1 MNEHIKIYDEL
12 TALVDTN
19 DAFFRIDQERDGVQY
34 QIFSYR
40 LASYTDFL
48 LPSALECRGIMF
60 RMVGD
65 TNIPDALVSRPMHKF
80 FNFGENPSTMDLNLY
95 NVVDVDY
102 KADGSLISTYLHDGD
117 VYVKSKG
124 SLWSDQAVAANA
136 YIRSHSKLHKELK
149 LLTTL
154 GTTVN
159 MEWVSPDNRI
169 VLGYEEDDLII
180 LNIRYNNTGIYM
192 PCKALETLMLVEI
205 LDRWCKKPTWREKH
219 LDIHDFYAAIDDE
232 VDIEGYVFK
241 FEDIDGNP
249 IWAKK
254 KTKWYLA
261 RHHCIDSIKSPRRL
275 YECVLREA
283 TDDMRTL
290 FERDP
295 VAIQKIE
302 DMEKFVSETYNHMVA
317 IVEGFYTANKDLER
331 KEYAIKGQ
339 KELDRK
345 YFGLAMNLYI
355 GKPNDYKEYMS
366 KSFKKF
372 GIKEDYDETT
382 E

>member
-1 MNEHIKIYDEL
+1 MINYKDLYQEL
-12 TALVDTN
+12 TTLVNTN
-19 DAFFRIDQERDGVQY
+19 DAFFRIEQERDGIQY
-34 QIFSYR
+34 HIFSYR

-48 LPSALECRGIMF
+48 LPSALECRGVMF
-60 RMVGD
+60 RVSNGV
-65 TNIPDALVSRPMHKF
+65 PEELVTLPMHKF
-80 FNFGENPSTMDLNLY
+80 FNFSELECFVPINLD

-102 KADGSLISTYLHDGD
+102 KSDGSLISTYLHNGE

-124 SLWSDQAVAANA
+124 ALFSDQAVAANA
-136 YIRSHSKLHKELK
+136 YIQDHPDFKNQ
-149 LLTTL
+149 LLSLIQL

-169 VLGYEEDDLII
+169 VLGYEKDALIV
-180 LNIRYNNTGIYM
+180 LNVRHHTGIYM
-192 PCKALETLMLVEI
+192 SNQQIHDLQLNTI
-205 LDRWCKKPTWREKH
+205 TDRLWEKPNFT
-219 LDIHDFYAAIDDE
+219 DIHDFYAAIDDE

-241 FEDIDGNP
+241 FKDVDGKSL
-249 IWAKK
+249 WAKK

-290 FERDP
+290 FERDA

-302 DMEKFVSETYNHMVA
+302 DMEEFVSKIYNHMVA
-317 IVEGFYTANKDLER
+317 AVEQFYEDNKTLTR
-331 KEYAIKGQ
+331 KDYAIKGQ
-339 KELDRK
+339 AELEKK

-355 GKPNDYKEYMS
+355 GKTNDYKEYMS
-366 KSFKKF
+366 KHFKNF
-372 GIKEDYDETT
+372 GIQEDYDEPTT